1 MEKPGEGGE
10 GARENGGVIGPGD
23 ELMGRYE
30 VESLIASG
38 GMADVH
44 LARDR
49 RLGRAVALKSFRVGT
64 DPRRFEAETRLLAAL
79 QHPNLMSVFDAGE
92 HEGVP
97 FIVLQHVGGPT
108 LADRLRAGPLAP
120 DDVHRLAVD
129 VTSALHYVHGQR
141 IVHRD
146 VKPSNI
152 LFEPD
157 GRAVLGDFGVAVLL
171 DATRLTADAATI
183 GTAAYLAPEQATG
196 GDVDAATDIYALGLV
211 LIEAQTGEPVFAGS
225 LPEVVAAKLGGDPP
239 VPAGLPSPWAGLL
252 TAMTRRDPR
261 ARPDAGAVLA
271 GLGAGGAAAAAGA
284 TQMLPAGVVPAEG
297 GAEPTMVV
305 PAGGAPGDPAYGVPV
320 WRRPMVAV
328 AMVVGAAAVL
338 AGILFLGAGGADDG
352 DERGATAATTT
363 AAPVAAQ
370 TTTTTSRDA
379 RCAELEAQKDA
390 IEDAIDDAKEDS
402 SGGRG
407 KDGDDDDDDEVE
419 DLVKDLEDDKKAVEQ
434 EQKSSGC

>member
-1 MEKPGEGGE
+1 MGGDQGK
-10 GARENGGVIGPGD
+10 GARENGGVIGSGD

-49 RLGRAVALKSFRVGT
+49 RLGRAVAVKSFRVGT

-92 HEGVP
+92 HDGVP
-97 FIVLQHVGGPT
+97 FIVLQHIAGPT
-108 LADRLRAGPLAP
+108 LADRLREGPLAP
-120 DDVHRLAVD
+120 DEVQRLALD
-129 VTSALHYVHGQR
+129 VTSALDYVHRQR

-196 GDVDAATDIYALGLV
+196 GDVDAATDMYALGLV

-239 VPAGLPSPWAGLL
+239 VPAGLPSPWPGLL

-271 GLGAGGAAAAAGA
+271 SLGAGGAAGAPEPTQVLAAGDP
-284 TQMLPAGVVPAEG
+284 LAGG
-297 GAEPTMVV
+297 DAEPTMVA
-305 PAGGAPGDPAYGVPV
+305 PAGGPPPDRAYGVPV
-320 WRRPMVAV
+320 WRRPMVAA

-338 AGILFLGAGGADDG
+338 AGILFLGTGGAGDG
-352 DERGATAATTT
+352 DESGATAATTT
-363 AAPVAAQ
+363 TTAAPLAAQ

-390 IEDAIDDAKEDS
+390 IEDAIEDAKD
-402 SGGRG
+402 GPPGQRG
-407 KDGDDDDDDEVE
+407 KDKDDDDDDEVE
-419 DLVKDLEDDKKAVEQ
+419 ELVENLEDDKKAVEQ